1 MNTAFQN
8 WPDFHASVHPF
19 PHSLSGL
26 LLLGESE
33 PLSPI
38 DDLWANQTA
47 CLTVT
52 ERERERERKRERD
65 RETERER
72 DRQRERER
80 GREREGGKG
89 VSTLSSR

>member
-19 PHSLSGL
+19 LHSLSGL

-52 ERERERERKRERD
+52 ERERERER
-65 RETERER
+65 EREK
-72 DRQRERER
+72 RERER
-80 GREREGGKG
+80 EREREEKAFP
-89 VSTLSSR
+89 R